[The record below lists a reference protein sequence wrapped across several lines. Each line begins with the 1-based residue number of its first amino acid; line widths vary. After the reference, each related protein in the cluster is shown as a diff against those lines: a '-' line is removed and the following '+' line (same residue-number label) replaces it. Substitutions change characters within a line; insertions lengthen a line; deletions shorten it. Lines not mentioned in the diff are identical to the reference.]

1 VKWYSHRII
10 TGIFTF
16 ILTNDFVA
24 TTAAIVGSILP
35 DKLEGRNQSR
45 NLRDQ
50 YKNFPLLYNTNE
62 HRKFSHLLV
71 VYAALVAVLFLL
83 TYSMKNYLILKLPS
97 LVKKV
102 ISHRF
107 TLINLYALLSYVF
120 TFFFFGALLHVLQ
133 DLLFGG
139 VPIFTPYQKFGLKLK
154 TGGVVEYIIL
164 FLSFVIFVLFIKS
177 RGI

>member
-1 VKWYSHRII
+1 MKWYSHRII

-35 DKLEGRNQSR
+35 DKLEGRNQ
-45 NLRDQ
+45 

-71 VYAALVAVLFLL
+71 IYVALVAVFFLL

-107 TLINLYALLSYVF
+107 TLINLYALLLYVF

-154 TGGVVEYIIL
+154 TGGVVEHIIL
-164 FLSFVIFVLFIKS
+164 FLFFVIFVLFIKS

>member
-35 DKLEGRNQSR
+35 DKLEGRNQ
-45 NLRDQ
+45 

-71 VYAALVAVLFLL
+71 IYVALVAVFFLL

-107 TLINLYALLSYVF
+107 TLINLYALLLYVF

-154 TGGVVEYIIL
+154 TGGVVEHIIL
-164 FLSFVIFVLFIKS
+164 FLFFVIFVLFIKS

>member
-10 TGIFTF
+10 TGISTF

-35 DKLEGRNQSR
+35 DKLEGRN
-45 NLRDQ
+45 Q

-71 VYAALVAVLFLL
+71 VYAALVAVFFLL

-107 TLINLYALLSYVF
+107 TLINLYALLLYVF

-154 TGGVVEYIIL
+154 TGGVVEHIIL
-164 FLSFVIFVLFIKS
+164 FLFFVIFVLFIKS